1 MENILERFMNWGSV
15 YGTLASWK
23 ILGAVVIFVLGR
35 LLATFFANLVG
46 RVMEKSRVDY
56 TLTGFVKNLTR
67 ISLLV
72 FTIIAALGAL
82 GVETTSLIAV
92 IGAAG
97 LAVGFALQSSLSNI
111 ASGIMLVVFQPFKV
125 GNYISAGGTSGVV
138 EEIRIFNT
146 ILRTFDN
153 RKIIVPNSRVTAD
166 NITNFSAK
174 ETRRI
179 DLEFSIGYDDDLKL
193 TRSILEKIVKADG
206 RILKDPKAEIGVLKL
221 GESSVDFFVRPW
233 VKAADYW
240 AVKCDLLENVKLTFD
255 DEGISIPF
263 PQRDVHLYQ
272 ATAV

>member
-1 MENILERFMNWGSV
+1 MENILERLMDWGAV
-15 YGTLASWK
+15 YGTLVSWK
-23 ILGAVVIFVLGR
+23 ILGAVAIFVLGR

-46 RVMEKSRVDY
+46 RLMEKSRADY

-72 FTIIAALGAL
+72 FTVIAALGAL
-82 GVETTSLIAV
+82 GVETTPLIAV

-125 GNYISAGGTSGVV
+125 GNYINAGGTSGVV

-166 NITNFSAK
+166 NITNYSAK

-179 DLEFSIGYDDDLKL
+179 DLEFSIGYGDDLKL
-193 TRSILEKIVKADG
+193 TRSILERIVKADG
-206 RILKDPKAEIGVLKL
+206 RILKDPAPEIGVLKL

-233 VKAADYW
+233 VKASDYW
-240 AVKCDLLENVKLTFD
+240 PVKCDLLEKVKLTFD

>member
-1 MENILERFMNWGSV
+1 MENILEQFMNWGSV
-15 YGTLASWK
+15 YGTLVSWK
-23 ILGAVVIFVLGR
+23 ILGAVVIFVAGR
-35 LLATFFANLVG
+35 LLAGFFANLVG
-46 RVMEKSRVDY
+46 RLMDKSRADS

-72 FTIIAALGAL
+72 FTVIAALGAL

-111 ASGIMLVVFQPFKV
+111 ASGIMLVVFHPFKV
-125 GNYISAGGTSGVV
+125 GNYINAGGTSGVV
-138 EEIRIFNT
+138 EEIHIFNT

-153 RKIIVPNSRVTAD
+153 RKIIVPNSRITAE
-166 NITNFSAK
+166 NITNYSAK

-179 DLEFSIGYDDDLKL
+179 DLEFSISYNDDLKL
-193 TRSILEKIVKADG
+193 TRTMLEKIVKADG
-206 RILKDPKAEIGVLKL
+206 RILEDPAPEIGVLKL

-233 VKAADYW
+233 VKASDYW
-240 AVKCDLLENVKLTFD
+240 PVKCDLLEKVKLTFD

>member
-1 MENILERFMNWGSV
+1 MENILERLMEWGAL
-15 YGTLASWK
+15 YGTK
-23 ILGAVVIFVLGR
+23 VLGAVVILVAGR
-35 LLATFFANLVG
+35 LLTTFFANFVG
-46 RVMEKSRVDY
+46 RLMEKSRADY
-56 TLTGFVKNLTR
+56 TLTGFVRNLTR

-72 FTIIAALGAL
+72 FTAIAALGAL

-125 GNYISAGGTSGVV
+125 GNYINAGGTSGVV

-166 NITNFSAK
+166 NITNYSAK
-174 ETRRI
+174 ATRRI
-179 DLEFSIGYDDDLKL
+179 DLEFSIGYGDDLKL
-193 TRSILEKIVKADG
+193 TRSILEGILKADG
-206 RILKDPKAEIGVLKL
+206 RILKSPAPEIGVLKL

-240 AVKCDLLENVKLTFD
+240 PVKCDLLEKVKLTFD
-255 DEGISIPF
+255 EKGISIPF

>member
-1 MENILERFMNWGSV
+1 MENILERLIDWGAV
-15 YGTLASWK
+15 YGTLVSWK
-23 ILGAVVIFVLGR
+23 ILGAVAIFVLGR

-46 RVMEKSRVDY
+46 RLMEKSRADN

-72 FTIIAALGAL
+72 FTVIAALGAL
-82 GVETTSLIAV
+82 GVETTPLIAV

-125 GNYISAGGTSGVV
+125 GNYINAGGTSGVV

-166 NITNFSAK
+166 NITNYSAK

-179 DLEFSIGYDDDLKL
+179 DLEFSIGYGDDLKL
-193 TRSILEKIVKADG
+193 TRSILERIVKADG
-206 RILKDPKAEIGVLKL
+206 RILKDPAPEIGVLKL

-233 VKAADYW
+233 VKASDYW
-240 AVKCDLLENVKLTFD
+240 PVKCDLLEKVKLTFD

>member
-46 RVMEKSRVDY
+46 RVMETSRADY

-111 ASGIMLVVFQPFKV
+111 ASGIMLVLFQPFKV

-206 RILKDPKAEIGVLKL
+206 RILKDPIAEIGVLKL

-240 AVKCDLLENVKLTFD
+240 PVKCDLLEKVKLTFD

>member
-1 MENILERFMNWGSV
+1 MENIFERLMEWGAL
-15 YGTLASWK
+15 YGTK
-23 ILGAVVIFVLGR
+23 VIGAVVILVVGR
-35 LLATFFANLVG
+35 LLTTFFANLVE
-46 RVMEKSRVDY
+46 RLMEKSRADR
-56 TLTGFVKNLTR
+56 TLTGFVRNLTR

-72 FTIIAALGAL
+72 FTVIAALGAL

-92 IGAAG
+92 IGAVG

-125 GNYISAGGTSGVV
+125 GNYIKAGGTSGVV
-138 EEIRIFNT
+138 EQIRIFST

-153 RKIIVPNSRVTAD
+153 CKVVVPNSRITTD
-166 NITNFSAK
+166 NINNYSAK

-179 DLEFSIGYDDDLKL
+179 DLEFSISYRDDLKL
-193 TRSILEKIVKADG
+193 TRNILEGIVKADE
-206 RILKDPKAEIGVLKL
+206 RILKDPAPEVGVLEL
-221 GESSVDFFVRPW
+221 GESSVSFFVRPW
-233 VKAADYW
+233 VKAGDYW
-240 AVKCDLLENVKLTFD
+240 PVKCDLLEKVKLTFD

>member
-15 YGTLASWK
+15 YGTLVSWK
-23 ILGAVVIFVLGR
+23 ILGAVAIFVLGR

-46 RVMEKSRVDY
+46 RLMEKSRADN

-72 FTIIAALGAL
+72 FTVIAALGAL

-125 GNYISAGGTSGVV
+125 GNYINAGGISGVV

-153 RKIIVPNSRVTAD
+153 RKIIVPNSRVTAN
-166 NITNFSAK
+166 NITNYSAK

-193 TRSILEKIVKADG
+193 TRSILEGIVKADG
-206 RILKDPKAEIGVLKL
+206 RILKNPAPEIGVLKL

-233 VKAADYW
+233 VKGGDYW
-240 AVKCDLLENVKLTFD
+240 PVKCDLLEKVKLTFD

>member
-1 MENILERFMNWGSV
+1 MENILEKFMNWGSV
-15 YGTLASWK
+15 YGTLVSWK
-23 ILGAVVIFVLGR
+23 ILGAVAIFVLGR
-35 LLATFFANLVG
+35 LLAGFFANLVG
-46 RVMEKSRVDY
+46 RVMDKSRADY

-72 FTIIAALGAL
+72 FTVIAALGAL

-125 GNYISAGGTSGVV
+125 GNYINAGGTSGVV

-166 NITNFSAK
+166 NITNYSAK

-179 DLEFSIGYDDDLKL
+179 DLEFSIGYGDDLKL
-193 TRSILEKIVKADG
+193 TRTILEKIVKADV
-206 RILKDPKAEIGVLKL
+206 RILEDPAPEIGVLKL

-240 AVKCDLLENVKLTFD
+240 PVKCDLLEKVKLTFD